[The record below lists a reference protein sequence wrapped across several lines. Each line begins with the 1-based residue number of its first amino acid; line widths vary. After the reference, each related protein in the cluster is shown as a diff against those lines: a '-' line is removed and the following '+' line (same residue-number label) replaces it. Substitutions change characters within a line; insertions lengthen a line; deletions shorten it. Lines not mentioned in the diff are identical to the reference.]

1 MEALKNKEVLEKSK
15 EENKKENKRIY
26 LASPHM
32 GELEQVFVKEAFD
45 TNWVAPL
52 GPNVNNFEK
61 EIAEYVGIKHA
72 SALVSGTSA
81 IHLAIKLL
89 GIKAG
94 DIVFCSSLTFAAS
107 CNPIIYEGAEP
118 VFIDAE
124 YDSLNM
130 SPIALKKAF
139 EAYSEKGKLPKAV
152 IVVHLYG
159 QSAKMDEI
167 MTICNEYNV
176 PVIEDA
182 AESLGATYKGKQT
195 GTIGKYGIY
204 SFNGNKIITTSGG
217 GMLVSNDEEGIK
229 KSRFWA
235 TQARDNER
243 YYHHTELG
251 YNYRMSNIVAGIGR
265 GQLRVLDERI
275 AKKKYI
281 YEKYKEA
288 FKDIADIEMANV
300 CEYGEP
306 NYWLSVALLS
316 TESMV
321 KPLDIILALEEENIE
336 SRHIWKPMNMQPF
349 YEKYDFF
356 KENDNEDISVGEDI
370 FNRGICLPS
379 DTKMSDEEIN
389 RVIRIVKG
397 LF

>member
-1 MEALKNKEVLEKSK
+1 MEALKTKV
-15 EENKKENKRIY
+15 NKRIY

-32 GELEQVFVKEAFD
+32 GALEKIFVNEAFD

-61 EIAEYVGIKHA
+61 EVAEYVGAKHA

-89 GIKAG
+89 GIKPG

-124 YDSLNM
+124 YKSLNM
-130 SPIALKKAF
+130 CPVALRNAF
-139 EAYSEKGKLPKAV
+139 EAYSKKGKLPKAV

-159 QSAKMDEI
+159 QSSDMDKI
-167 MTICNEYNV
+167 MDICNEYNV

-217 GMLVSNDEEGIK
+217 GMLVSDDEEGIK

-235 TQARDNER
+235 TQARDNAR
-243 YYHHTELG
+243 YYQHTELG

-265 GQLRVLDERI
+265 GQIRVLDERI
-275 AKKKYI
+275 EKKKYI

-288 FKDIADIEMANV
+288 FNDIHDIEMANI

-306 NYWLSVALLS
+306 NYWLSIGILNN
-316 TESMV
+316 ESKV

-336 SRHIWKPMNMQPF
+336 SRHIWKPMHMQPF

-356 KENDNEDISVGEDI
+356 KDDNTEKGSVSEDI
-370 FNRGICLPS
+370 FERGICLPS
-379 DTKMSDEEIN
+379 DTKMTDEEIE
-389 RVIRIVKG
+389 RVIRIIRGIFK
-397 LF
+397 